1 MTITSIL
8 TWAYTIKS
16 HPDFKKSTG
25 RIGSF
30 AFIINNPSFDAI
42 TCLRNLGN
50 KPDPIIIFPSAI
62 DQHPVAIHNIQD
74 LGSTRINPNP
84 IPFCSPIAVT
94 FNPSALFRKTINHLS
109 VPKNLEDLLKLDSIE
124 RLSNSKRHST
134 PTSIEPPSVAT
145 AIGTRSKSTTTE
157 PSTAN
162 PDPNPDSDEDTQEPK
177 QDKTTIPWI
186 DNFMPRQA
194 CLLPPTMLDIA
205 VEIPSDPK
213 KLFLALC
220 SRVESLT
227 FPTKNNHDN
236 DSSTDSDASSD
247 ETTNLSAHEL
257 ATYTYTLQYAF
268 CFAHGSLNGASI
280 EPCTSGPH
288 HRRLKELTCLRLNL
302 TDPLN
307 PGTTGDKPSQITNPA
322 SIDFSNLQTSL
333 DRLASTSSSKKPG
346 FDRLSP
352 QKKSMLLL
360 LSSTDM
366 ISPAVHITNDLREL
380 LSQRNNAE
388 ATEWMQTHLVNSY
401 RVDANLT
408 GLATAAIYAMHL
420 CWERSDMPSNFTPFY
435 LYRQSASDYGDNADA
450 SDNLAASLKALS
462 GAPLSD
468 IEAKKLTTARMMR
481 PNTPD
486 EALYML
492 RNFYRVCRM
501 IWGKTTRISNSILD
515 VTNHLTSN
523 HLIYD
528 QVTQTDPNFPSKI
541 VFIVD
546 QAIQQVIRSALNA
559 KDCTD
564 VDWMAL
570 DFGFTLRQIQTRQ
583 FNCCRPKAL
592 HHQKRSTTS
601 PSPLSGKEP
610 EDKQQQKKKQ
620 RRTDQDDKPKK
631 KLAINTQDIACAR
644 IQPNEKWDAIFP
656 KGKVPPGVPKFNG
669 TDSECC
675 TKYHTGGACN
685 KADMCPRAKSHA
697 PLDDKAASRYCHY
710 IAECRKIASSS

>member
-1 MTITSIL
+1 
-8 TWAYTIKS
+8 
-16 HPDFKKSTG
+16 
-25 RIGSF
+25 
-30 AFIINNPSFDAI
+30 
-42 TCLRNLGN
+42 
-50 KPDPIIIFPSAI
+50 
-62 DQHPVAIHNIQD
+62 
-74 LGSTRINPNP
+74 
-84 IPFCSPIAVT
+84 
-94 FNPSALFRKTINHLS
+94 
-109 VPKNLEDLLKLDSIE
+109 
-124 RLSNSKRHST
+124 
-134 PTSIEPPSVAT
+134 
-145 AIGTRSKSTTTE
+145 
-157 PSTAN
+157 
-162 PDPNPDSDEDTQEPK
+162 
-177 QDKTTIPWI
+177 
-186 DNFMPRQA
+186 
-194 CLLPPTMLDIA
+194 
-205 VEIPSDPK
+205 
-213 KLFLALC
+213 
-220 SRVESLT
+220 
-227 FPTKNNHDN
+227 
-236 DSSTDSDASSD
+236 
-247 ETTNLSAHEL
+247 
-257 ATYTYTLQYAF
+257 
-268 CFAHGSLNGASI
+268 
-280 EPCTSGPH
+280 
-288 HRRLKELTCLRLNL
+288 
-302 TDPLN
+302 
-307 PGTTGDKPSQITNPA
+307 
-322 SIDFSNLQTSL
+322 
-333 DRLASTSSSKKPG
+333 
-346 FDRLSP
+346 
-352 QKKSMLLL
+352 MLLL

-462 GAPLSD
+462 GAPLAD

-481 PNTPD
+481 PNTSD

-492 RNFYRVCRM
+492 QNFYRVCCM

-528 QVTQTDPNFPSKI
+528 QVTQTDPNFPTKI
-541 VFIVD
+541 VFIVN

-583 FNCCRPKAL
+583 FNCFLPKAL
-592 HHQKRSTTS
+592 HHQKRSSTS
-601 PSPLSGKEP
+601 PSTSSGNEP

-644 IQPNEKWDAIFP
+644 ILPNEKWDAIFP

-669 TDSECC
+669 TDSE
-675 TKYHTGGACN
+675 
-685 KADMCPRAKSHA
+685 
-697 PLDDKAASRYCHY
+697 
-710 IAECRKIASSS
+710 